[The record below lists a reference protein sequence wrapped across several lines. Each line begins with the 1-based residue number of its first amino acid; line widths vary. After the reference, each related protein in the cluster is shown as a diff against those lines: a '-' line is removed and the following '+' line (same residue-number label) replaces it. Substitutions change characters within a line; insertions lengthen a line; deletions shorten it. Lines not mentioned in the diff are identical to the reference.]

1 MAEKSGRR
9 GHGGEKGKE
18 REQAPDEAAAP
29 PEQEAAPEER
39 NEERKEKGARGPS
52 AASSLESVVDK
63 ILELPFGAQLGL
75 LRSVAPRVIAMLDG
89 RDRETFLRQLH
100 NEIELARRGEDEE
113 RSG

>member
-9 GHGGEKGKE
+9 GQGGERGKE
-18 REQAPDEAAAP
+18 REQAPGQAVTP
-29 PEQEAAPEER
+29 PEQEAAPEV
-39 NEERKEKGARGPS
+39 RKEKGPRGTG
-52 AASSLESVVDK
+52 AASSLEGVVDK

-75 LRSVAPRVIAMLDG
+75 LRSVAPRIIAMLDG

-113 RSG
+113 RSE